1 MSFRIEDKFF
11 LHSQNLDKLK
21 LWIKL
26 QKGKV
31 MYPKRYITSLYFD
44 TENNKSLIDSEEGIV
59 PRKKIRFRSYD
70 NLLNFKKE
78 IFFEKKITSVE
89 GKYKISE
96 KINEY
101 KLNNYLKNGII
112 VSDHGIVF
120 PKIYVTYLRYYYVI
134 KDLKINI
141 DMNIKYRRFKFNDI
155 DSLSIN
161 DNDIVLEIK
170 APMDINFKNI
180 IDTLPF
186 NLRRFSKYS
195 RGILYIN
202 NQNRYLIKN

>member
-11 LHSQNLDKLK
+11 LHSKNLDRLL

-59 PRKKIRFRSYD
+59 PRKKIRFRTYD
-70 NLLNFKKE
+70 KFLNSKKE
-78 IFFEKKITSVE
+78 TFFEEKITSIE
-89 GKYKISE
+89 GKYKISK
-96 KINEY
+96 KINEN
-101 KLNNYLKNGII
+101 KLNSYLKNGII

-120 PKIYVTYLRYYYVI
+120 PKIYVTYLRYYYI
-134 KDLKINI
+134 LRDLKINI
-141 DMNIKYRRFKFNDI
+141 DMNITYRKFKFNDI
-155 DSLSIN
+155 SPFSFN

-170 APMDINFKNI
+170 APMDINFKNT

-195 RGILYIN
+195 RGLLYTN
-202 NQNRYLIKN
+202 NQNKFIIEN